1 MKSFS
6 WFKPALVVTSFCLGT
21 LVCNL
26 THADLLTNGDF
37 ETMGTSNQTI
47 HNGTGALGSSAAANW
62 GIFHNTNGSTETNW
76 LTYDQAGLLPF
87 LGQNTE
93 TDHVLR
99 AEVSHAGN
107 GLVQTWAP
115 LGSGPAGA
123 EGSVWIHTNPGQI
136 VGVGVGN
143 GGGTFTSAFTS
154 GAGGWEE
161 IVFTESNS
169 PVNEMIIYAET
180 SGAEFYVDLA
190 RVSAVPEPTS
200 AGALGIIGIAG
211 LALRRRKRLG

>member
-1 MKSFS
+1 MKSYS
-6 WFKPALVVTSFCLGT
+6 WLKPALVVTSFCLGT
-21 LVCNL
+21 LISNL
-26 THADLLTNGDF
+26 ACADLLTNGDF
-37 ETMGTSNQTI
+37 ETVGASNQTF
-47 HNGTGALGSSAAANW
+47 HNGAGALGASAAAGW
-62 GIFHNTNGSTETNW
+62 GVFHNTNGSTETNW
-76 LTYDQAGLLPF
+76 LTYDEAGLLPF
-87 LGQNTE
+87 LGQDPAV
-93 TDHVLR
+93 DHVLR

-115 LGSGPAGA
+115 LGAGPIAA

-143 GGGTFTSAFTS
+143 GGSTFTQEFTS

-161 IVFTESNS
+161 VLFTESNS

-180 SGAEFYVDLA
+180 SGSEFYVDFA

-200 AGALGIIGIAG
+200 AGVLGIFGVAAI
-211 LALRRRKRLG
+211 ALRRRKRLK